1 NDSLQ
6 LEFAPGQSMMEC
18 EEQIQQAINQ
28 AGCDLTT
35 ECLRRFDTDSSPI
48 WFALSAAAIPAD
60 VVP

>member
-1 NDSLQ
+1 
-6 LEFAPGQSMMEC
+6 